1 VTDPDQFLVF
11 AVDDEYLFSQYFDRT
26 DVFEDL
32 REYYNDTEYRFE
44 VPDAEFDAVRE
55 RLEDAHYEPVVVT
68 DLEPYSV
75 VIDKYDEHAEILK
88 RSVATW
94 QRRGRRFFLMK
105 SDLAVKEAVKRGAKR
120 VGDTD
125 FVVGI

>member
-1 VTDPDQFLVF
+1 VTDPDRLLVF
-11 AVDDEYLFSQYFDRT
+11 EVDDEYLFSQYFDRT

-44 VPDAEFDAVRE
+44 VPEAEFDAVRE
-55 RLEDAHYEPVVVT
+55 RLESAHYEPVILT
-68 DLEPYSV
+68 DLEPYCV
-75 VIDKYDEHAEILK
+75 LIDRYDEHTEILR

-94 QRRGRRFFLMK
+94 QRRGRRFFLME
-105 SDLAVKEAVKRGAKR
+105 SDLAAKEAVERGAKR